1 MQATT
6 YAVVISGDCQVESF
20 GARLKREREQRKI
33 TLDEISISTKIAT
46 RFLVALEEERFDQL
60 PGGIFN
66 KSFVKAYAHHLGID
80 EAQAV
85 ADYVAASG
93 PVAPEANPEQSPELA
108 VLAGRV
114 PEAPDS
120 AGGIPWEMFAVGL
133 LIVACGFALWGFY
146 SREKPPQPR
155 PAEAPAASSQ
165 PSEVQPKASD
175 SAKPASPSQDSA
187 LNATGAFLVL
197 VKAREDSWVSISA
210 DGKQIVQD
218 TLPAESE
225 KSIQARKE
233 IVIKTGNA
241 GALDISYNG
250 KKVPAPG
257 SYAEVKTLTFDV
269 NGLRP

>member
-93 PVAPEANPEQSPELA
+93 PVVPEANPEQSPHLD

-114 PEAPDS
+114 AEAPDS

-133 LIVACGFALWGFY
+133 LIVACAFALWGFY
-146 SREKPPQPR
+146 SREKPPRPRGGFSDPSRRIVKRPFSPCSWRARPKQP
-155 PAEAPAASSQ
+155 
-165 PSEVQPKASD
+165 
-175 SAKPASPSQDSA
+175 
-187 LNATGAFLVL
+187 
-197 VKAREDSWVSISA
+197 VKRHENCGRSW
-210 DGKQIVQD
+210 
-218 TLPAESE
+218 P
-225 KSIQARKE
+225 
-233 IVIKTGNA
+233 
-241 GALDISYNG
+241 
-250 KKVPAPG
+250 P
-257 SYAEVKTLTFDV
+257 
-269 NGLRP
+269 